1 MTKEMDIP
9 KENTEV
15 IQKIIATQSSVY
27 FEDWGNKGK
36 FSIWSE
42 SRGSAEAPHE
52 TQIQTPQR
60 EFSRS

>member
-27 FEDWGNKGK
+27 FED
-36 FSIWSE
+36 
-42 SRGSAEAPHE
+42 
-52 TQIQTPQR
+52 
-60 EFSRS
+60 